1 MSNIPAE
8 IQNMLTD
15 CAKAILPQV
24 YTDLAQPGV
33 RAVGQA
39 LGTVLEFSSLIFLP
53 LKLVNEKVRLLF
65 AKRLNEYKEKLESI
79 PEEKRTKVSPELG
92 TPILDKLTYTT
103 NDEIA
108 RLFTNL
114 LTNASNEDRA
124 NLAHPSFVS
133 MIDRLSSDEAR
144 ILNAMQK
151 SDDILY
157 CDFDGT
163 LVDGY
168 EPILKHVTALQKYIT
183 LKHPKNELAY
193 LSNLESMGIVKDS
206 FPKEKVNE
214 SLYAEIMEFHRI
226 NQIGKKFVPSKYKD
240 AMLTRSFYN
249 ITPFGRMFIDACTR
263 IK

>member
-1 MSNIPAE
+1 MSDIPPE
-8 IQNMLTD
+8 IQNVLTD
-15 CAKAILPQV
+15 CAKTILPQV

-33 RAVGQA
+33 KAVGQA
-39 LGTVLEFSSLIFLP
+39 LGTVLELSSTILLP
-53 LKLVNEKVRLLF
+53 LKLVNGKAKLLF
-65 AKRLNEYKEKLESI
+65 AKRMNEYKENLESI
-79 PEEKRTKVSPELG
+79 PEEKRAKVSPELG

-133 MIDRLSSDEAR
+133 MIERLSSDEAR

-157 CDFDGT
+157 CDFDGVLADAYT
-163 LVDGY
+163 
-168 EPILKHVTALQKYIT
+168 PILKHVTAIQKYVT
-183 LKHPKNELAY
+183 LQYPQNELVY
-193 LSNLESMGIVKDS
+193 LSNLESMGILKDS

-214 SLYAEIMEFHRI
+214 PLYAEIMELHRI
-226 NQIGKKFVPSKYKD
+226 NQIGKQNIPSKYRD
-240 AMLTRSFYN
+240 AMLTRSFYSV
-249 ITPFGRMFIDACTR
+249 TPFGRMFIEACTR
-263 IK
+263 I